1 MVNVFKPFANVNKNR
16 NKNNLTSDTSSLS
29 FIKWL
34 FLWLFRKYLRVGE
47 AVWFIFQFINPT
59 FYESRRHQNVILFM
73 NICDKAIII
82 CMLVLILKI
91 YNTTVNL
98 SRMEAQAHKR
108 TQELLYSRVIIE
120 GARRVTSVDII
131 AQAWILN
138 YKTMSLT
145 EMSFEW
151 KATISSKNAVYVC
164 NSIRTRE
171 NV

>member
-34 FLWLFRKYLRVGE
+34 FLWLFRKFLRVGE
-47 AVWFIFQFINPT
+47 AMWFIFQFINPT

-91 YNTTVNL
+91 YNATVNL

-108 TQELLYSRVIIE
+108 TQELLYSRVIE
-120 GARRVTSVDII
+120 CVWRVASGDII
-131 AQAWILN
+131 AQTWILN
-138 YKTMSLT
+138 FKTMSLT

-151 KATISSKNAVYVC
+151 KATTISSK
-164 NSIRTRE
+164 TE
-171 NV
+171 M